1 MAMSTRQGESR
12 LKITGKKRQL
22 KKKKKTKRLQNLER
36 LALSLAFVVMRTAKS
51 HFLFHPQVLH
61 PPDYSKTG
69 SVFFLYSKSSKFLL
83 KRFKK

>member
-12 LKITGKKRQL
+12 LKITGKKHQL

-51 HFLFHPQVLH
+51 HFFSTLKFYILLIIQKLVQFSSCILNQAN
-61 PPDYSKTG
+61 
-69 SVFFLYSKSSKFLL
+69 FF
-83 KRFKK
+83 